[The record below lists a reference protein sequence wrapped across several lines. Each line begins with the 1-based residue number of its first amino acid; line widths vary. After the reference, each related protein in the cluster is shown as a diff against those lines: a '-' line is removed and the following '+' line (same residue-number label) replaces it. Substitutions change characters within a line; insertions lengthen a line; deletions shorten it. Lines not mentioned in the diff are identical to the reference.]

1 MEAML
6 WTKLLTGTW
15 NLETLPQNKKESKF
29 WKVHSEATTENNNLF
44 LPKEFY
50 LMDHASSFLL
60 FQDNSYLQLSDGDV
74 KDDISDSISD
84 DTLSDEDNVD
94 VTSTVNHN

>member
-1 MEAML
+1 
-6 WTKLLTGTW
+6 
-15 NLETLPQNKKESKF
+15 
-29 WKVHSEATTENNNLF
+29 
-44 LPKEFY
+44 
-50 LMDHASSFLL
+50 MDHASSFLL

-94 VTSTVNHN
+94 VTSTVDHN